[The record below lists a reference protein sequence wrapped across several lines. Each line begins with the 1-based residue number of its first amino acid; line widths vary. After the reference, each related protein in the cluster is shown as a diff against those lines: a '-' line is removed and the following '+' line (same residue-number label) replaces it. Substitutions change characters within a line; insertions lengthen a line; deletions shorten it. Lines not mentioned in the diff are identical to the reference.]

1 MKIDSKKYNIL
12 LLNKFPELKEKF
24 DNYTNWQDGMETGS
38 LLVYEDVFVP
48 YVLEC
53 LINDNNDKM
62 IEIADFIEQLITD
75 NDEYAF
81 NIAYIAILESLK
93 SNPNGINIQKYLKDK
108 SLKEFNELTY

>member
-1 MKIDSKKYNIL
+1 MKIDSKKYNTL

-24 DNYTNWQDGMETGS
+24 DNYTDWQDGMETGS
-38 LLVYEDVFVP
+38 LLVYEDIFVP

-62 IEIADFIEQLITD
+62 IEIADFIEQLITS

-93 SNPNGINIQKYLKDK
+93 SNPNGKMIQKYLKDN

>member
-1 MKIDSKKYNIL
+1 MNEDSKKYNSL

-24 DNYTNWQDGMETGS
+24 DDYTNWQDGIETGS

-48 YVLEC
+48 YILEC

-62 IEIADFIEQLITD
+62 IEIANFIEELISSE
-75 NDEYAF
+75 DEYAF

-108 SLKEFNELTY
+108 SLKEFNELKY